1 MQGNKSIKDIT
12 MQIMDNLENTIN
24 KQVDEFLEHEQEIN
38 EKDEKIIGNKK
49 QE

>member
-38 EKDEKIIGNKK
+38 EKDEEIIENKK

>member
-1 MQGNKSIKDIT
+1 

-38 EKDEKIIGNKK
+38 EKDEEIIENKK